1 MALILVVEDDPEINA
16 LMALTLRMED
26 YEVAQARDGEQA
38 LRLVREMHP
47 DLILLDVM
55 MPHMSGYDVAY
66 ALQDRPST
74 TYIPII
80 FVTAKG
86 EMEDRVIGLELAVD
100 YICKPFAAPEL
111 LARVRAA
118 LRMRKL
124 QEQLRVSNEQLKK
137 LAVTDALTDLSNRR
151 HFDMQLQ
158 DELLRA
164 RRFDHPVAMVMFD
177 LDHFKNVNDTWGHP
191 QGDDVLQA
199 FAQVLH
205 TSSRHIDTIARLGG
219 EEFGALLPET
229 DEAGMC
235 TFAEKV
241 RLATQALAI
250 PCHTREGKPAPPIHI
265 TVSAG
270 CVLVSQ
276 LADVGAPMNAVAEAI
291 LREADR
297 LLYVAKAAGRNQIAG
312 RALKASDIAHPGL
325 ESASEGNGME
335 GNGLEA
341 ETSATAPPHPLQP
354 SDTGA

>member
-1 MALILVVEDDPEINA
+1 LI
-16 LMALTLRMED
+16 ALTLRMED
-26 YEVAQARDGEQA
+26 YEVAQARDGDQA
-38 LRLVREMHP
+38 LRLVRDIHP

-55 MPHMSGYDVAY
+55 MPRVSGYDVAFS
-66 ALQDRPST
+66 LQDRPST
-74 TYIPII
+74 ASIPII
-80 FVTAKG
+80 FVTAKS
-86 EMEDRVIGLELAVD
+86 EMEDRVIGLEIAVD

-124 QEQLRVSNEQLKK
+124 QEQLRISNEQLKK
-137 LAVTDALTDLSNRR
+137 LAVTDPLTDLSNRR
-151 HFDMQLQ
+151 HFDMQLE

-164 RRFDHPVAMVMFD
+164 RRFNHPVAMVMFD

-199 FAQVLH
+199 FSGVLH
-205 TSSRHIDTIARLGG
+205 TSSRHIDTVARLGG

-250 PCHTREGKPAPPIHI
+250 PCHTREGKPAPPIRI

-276 LADVGAPMNAVAEAI
+276 LADTDVPMNQVAEAI
-291 LREADR
+291 LREADC
-297 LLYVAKAAGRNQIAG
+297 LLYAAKAAGRNQVAG
-312 RALKASDIAHPGL
+312 KAMKELDLMRPG
-325 ESASEGNGME
+325 SGSEGMGTKENGV
-335 GNGLEA
+335 A
-341 ETSATAPPHPLQP
+341 VDTPAASPARPLKP
-354 SDTGA
+354 SDTPD